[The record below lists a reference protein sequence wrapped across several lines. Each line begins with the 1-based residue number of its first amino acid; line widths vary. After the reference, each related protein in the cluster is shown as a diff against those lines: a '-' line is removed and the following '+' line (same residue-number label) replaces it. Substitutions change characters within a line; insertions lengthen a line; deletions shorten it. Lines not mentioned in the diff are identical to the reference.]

1 MSWLLQSMLLEIS
14 QRYLFLYTTKEVWD
28 AATQT
33 LKMGNATQI
42 YELKQRIHGTTQDE
56 RSVTTYFHKLRGL

>member
-1 MSWLLQSMLLEIS
+1 
-14 QRYLFLYTTKEVWD
+14 
-28 AATQT
+28 